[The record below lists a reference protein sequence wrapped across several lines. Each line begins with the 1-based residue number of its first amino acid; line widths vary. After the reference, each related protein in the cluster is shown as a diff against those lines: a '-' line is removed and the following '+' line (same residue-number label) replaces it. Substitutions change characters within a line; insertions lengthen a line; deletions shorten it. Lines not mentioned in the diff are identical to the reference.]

1 MFGFAKKTKKTPA
14 EVSLKAPFSGAV
26 IPITEVPDEVF
37 AAGMLGDGF
46 AVIPHESIPTLD
58 VHSPVAGKVVTIFP
72 TMHACA
78 IATPEGL
85 EVLVHIGL
93 DTVELGGIG
102 FKKFVSA
109 GETVEAGQ
117 LLVQVDAFAVRSAGK
132 RLVTPVVCT
141 NKKKVAGV
149 AVSAATATEGE
160 AVAQV
165 TMH

>member
-1 MFGFAKKTKKTPA
+1 MFGFAKKTTKSHAKVT
-14 EVSLKAPFSGAV
+14 VTAPFSGTV
-26 IPITEVPDEVF
+26 IPITEVPDDVF

-46 AVIPHESIPTLD
+46 AVVPHSSIPTLD
-58 VHSPVAGKVVTIFP
+58 VCSPVTGKVVTIFP

-78 IATPEGL
+78 IATTEGL

-109 GETVEAGQ
+109 GETVTAGQ
-117 LLVQVDAFAVRSAGK
+117 LLVQVDASAVRSAGK
-132 RLVTPVVCT
+132 QLVTPVVFT

-149 AVSAATATEGE
+149 VVAGTTATQGVEI
-160 AVAQV
+160 AQV
-165 TMH
+165 TMA